1 MSKTEG
7 ASQLGQNETSQV
19 ILSHLNHHP
28 SKHVKSSMGLLMDLS
43 ARKICPELMAEDAL
57 VKAHQ

>member
-28 SKHVKSSMGLLMDLS
+28 SKHIKSRHGTADGSQRPEDLP
-43 ARKICPELMAEDAL
+43 RIDG
-57 VKAHQ
+57 